1 MICCRKDLDALVC
14 LQRLGKKD
22 LPLGRRLKLEAS
34 YVLKDNLRFCKERP
48 SESTRFKGHQH

>member
-48 SESTRFKGHQH
+48 SEST